1 MQHSETLAEL
11 NQNWFGIWQ
20 FKHNATLIT
29 TTYPQIVED
38 QITWSASGKSKENAA
53 FYFGIVTDPEI
64 DYITIE
70 TQDDFLESVQL
81 IREGDLRF
89 FFKRGEGPLVFPVNI
104 SGYSQ
109 SGELI
114 YSSLKGLVN
123 YQSEG

>member
-1 MQHSETLAEL
+1 MVWNIAIQT
-11 NQNWFGIWQ
+11 
-20 FKHNATLIT
+20 NATLIT

-81 IREGDLRF
+81 IREEDLRF